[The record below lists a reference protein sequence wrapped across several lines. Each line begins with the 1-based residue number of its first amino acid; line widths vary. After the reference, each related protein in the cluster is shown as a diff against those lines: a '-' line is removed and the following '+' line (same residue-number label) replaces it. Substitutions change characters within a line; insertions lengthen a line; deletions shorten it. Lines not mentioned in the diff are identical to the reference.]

1 MRKIIINAF
10 GPDKTGIVYQL
21 SKIILGL
28 NGNIENSKMIRMES
42 DFAILMLVAIS
53 KNNISELENKLKEIK
68 DFNIYIKET
77 DQFNKNIK
85 YTKYTF
91 AIDVADNEGIIYSFT
106 ELFKNKKINI
116 EKMETEIK
124 NAPISGFP
132 MFILRTVIKIPNNLD
147 IDDFKT
153 SLKKIAKP
161 NNVDYILELAK

>member
-1 MRKIIINAF
+1 M
-10 GPDKTGIVYQL
+10 TT
-21 SKIILGL
+21 
-28 NGNIENSKMIRMES
+28 
-42 DFAILMLVAIS
+42 
-53 KNNISELENKLKEIK
+53 LKETYYEGL
-68 DFNIYIKET
+68 F
-77 DQFNKNIK
+77 Q
-85 YTKYTF
+85 
-91 AIDVADNEGIIYSFT
+91 VASFYSFT